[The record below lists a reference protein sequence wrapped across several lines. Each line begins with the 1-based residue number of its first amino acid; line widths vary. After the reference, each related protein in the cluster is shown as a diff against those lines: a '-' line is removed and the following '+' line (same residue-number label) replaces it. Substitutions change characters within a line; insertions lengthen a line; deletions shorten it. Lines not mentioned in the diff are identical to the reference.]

1 MFLGDVGPTG
11 ARLQEGIEAAGR
23 RHGIPC
29 RVERRGAMMGLFF
42 TSGPV
47 HRMEDVDATDRQRF
61 ARVFHKLLDRGV
73 HLPPSPYE
81 AMFFSTAHGEA
92 EVAATLEAFD
102 AAFREEATR
111 ERT

>member
-1 MFLGDVGPTG
+1 
-11 ARLQEGIEAAGR
+11 
-23 RHGIPC
+23 
-29 RVERRGAMMGLFF
+29 MGLFF
-42 TSGPV
+42 TADPV

-81 AMFFSTAHGEA
+81 AMFFSTAHGEL

-102 AAFREEATR
+102 AAFKEEAAV
-111 ERT
+111 